1 MKKISPIIWKIAYDL
16 SFIVA
21 AVQILLG
28 LCWAV
33 VNLDAVPMF
42 AETKLLLEVSETWL
56 LDEYI
61 GAGYVALIWLAK
73 VFNRVLGIPYQVWI
87 YLLQFGISCFVAY
100 RLLSSIVALQ
110 MRSVKRI
117 NLLFAAL
124 FVNTIP
130 FLLQGHFA
138 VLPYSLSGSAYL
150 LLFSF
155 LLDMVRKVRDKKSAI
170 EKKTLFPNIV
180 AVLLCWL
187 FGALLIPKYLWLSG
201 MLVCLCFIYVGLLQQ
216 TTKGMLTIVIVMGV
230 LLGGVSLLLT
240 TEEGARGRVS
250 DSLESQA
257 MRRFAWS
264 YLERM
269 ESVWPWDIVV
279 EFSEEELKYSAVS
292 PERTMEIFGP
302 RVERLYGK
310 ETAELY
316 FSEMAKA
323 VLVYN
328 TKEAIREI
336 SADMVFYLC
345 PQGASMYHLQ
355 GRGASYTGQSYGKMQ
370 ENGGEIASLLLEWS
384 GLAFVLQ
391 GLMGALQLMRTRA
404 WEGWLWIAGVGV
416 FSQALCWTW
425 LTAGAISYLV
435 CPVNMVLW
443 GALLTTWLWADRKIG
458 AEAV

>member
-1 MKKISPIIWKIAYDL
+1 MKKINPIIWKIAYDL

-28 LCWAV
+28 LCWAA
-33 VNLDAVPMF
+33 VNLGAVPMF
-42 AETKLLLEVSETWL
+42 AETNLLLEVSESWL

-73 VFNRVLGIPYQVWI
+73 VLNRVSGIPYQVWI
-87 YLLQFGISCFVAY
+87 YFVQFGISCFAIY
-100 RLLSSIVALQ
+100 RLLCSIMVLQ
-110 MRSVKRI
+110 KRFVKRGK
-117 NLLFAAL
+117 LLFAAI

-138 VLPYSLSGSAYL
+138 VLPYSLTGSVYL
-150 LLFSF
+150 LLLAF
-155 LLDMVRKVRDKKSAI
+155 LLDMIRKARDTQNTL
-170 EKKTLFPNIV
+170 EKKVLLPNIM

-187 FGALLIPKYLWLSG
+187 FGALLMPEYLWLSG
-201 MLVCLCFIYVGLLQQ
+201 MLVCFCFIYAGLLQQ

-250 DSLESQA
+250 NTLEAQA

-264 YLERM
+264 YLDRM
-269 ESVWPWDIVV
+269 ESVWPWDIGV
-279 EFSEEELKYSAVS
+279 EFSEEELKNSAVS
-292 PERTMEIFGP
+292 PERATEIFGP
-302 RVERLYGK
+302 RVEKLFGK
-310 ETAELY
+310 ETARRY
-316 FSEMAKA
+316 FGEMAKA

-328 TKEAIREI
+328 TKESFQQI
-336 SADMVFYLC
+336 SADLVFYLC
-345 PQGASMYHLQ
+345 PQGASMYHLS
-355 GRGASYTGQSYGKMQ
+355 GRGASYTGQTYGKMQ
-370 ENGGEIASLLLEWS
+370 EKGGAIASLLLEWS

-391 GLMGALQLMRTRA
+391 GLISAFRLIRTRA
-404 WEGWLWIAGVGV
+404 WEGWLWIAGIAI